1 MMTHCEK
8 SRIMGKN
15 CFFLREKMV
24 PTIGKSTKSKLRSK
38 ISIFFP
44 NFFPHSTLLYSF
56 HRLAFFCHWGKN
68 GDFSAFYG
76 EEMGKF
82 FECQ

>member
-1 MMTHCEK
+1 
-8 SRIMGKN
+8 
-15 CFFLREKMV
+15 MV
-24 PTIGKSTKSKLRSK
+24 PTIGKSTKSKLSSK
-38 ISIFFP
+38 ISIFFH

-68 GDFSAFYG
+68 GVFSAFYG